1 VKKLQVKKL
10 GVTDIKCPVI
20 GFGGAPIGNLFRRI
34 SNIESFEIL
43 KESQLNS
50 INFYD
55 TSPFYGYGLSE
66 KRIGEFI
73 KTLDRD
79 KFIIST
85 KVGRYLIP
93 ESSSKINRGVF
104 KGGLNFKPV
113 IDYSYDG
120 VMKSFEQSMKRLNL
134 DKIDLCLIHDVDYF
148 THGSNFEYYFKESLK
163 GAYIALQKLKEEK
176 LIKAIGLG
184 LNDAD
189 IANRFLLCES
199 FDCVLLAGRYTL
211 LDKSAEKE
219 FFQTAQEKRV
229 GIILA
234 GIFNSGILA
243 KGIKKSTYFYKS
255 IPSVIKNKYI
265 RISNLCKKFNISV
278 KSAAIQF
285 PLRQESVNS
294 LLLGIDEKK
303 QIKENIALLN
313 VKIDED
319 FWLELKK
326 I

>member
-1 VKKLQVKKL
+1 MKKLQLKKL
-10 GVTDIKCPVI
+10 GVTDIKCPLI
-20 GFGGAPIGNLFRRI
+20 GFGGAPIGNLFRKI
-34 SNIESFEIL
+34 SNREALEIL
-43 KESQLNS
+43 KESQLNN

-66 KRIGEFI
+66 KRIGEFLN
-73 KTLDRD
+73 TLERD
-79 KFIIST
+79 KFIVST
-85 KVGRYLIP
+85 KVGRYLVP
-93 ESSSKINRGVF
+93 ESASKINRGIF

-148 THGSNFEYYFKESLK
+148 THGSNIEYYFKESLK
-163 GAYIALQKLKEEK
+163 GAYVALQKLKEEK

-189 IANRFLLCES
+189 IANRFLLSES
-199 FDCVLLAGRYTL
+199 FDFVLLAGRYTL
-211 LDKSAEKE
+211 LDKTAEEE
-219 FFQTAQEKRV
+219 FFQTAQNKNV

-243 KGIKKSTYFYKS
+243 KGIEKSTYFYKS
-255 IPSVIKNKYI
+255 IPGIIKNKYI
-265 RISNLCKKFNISV
+265 KISNLCKKYNISV

-285 PLRQESVNS
+285 PLRQNYVSS

-303 QIKENIALLN
+303 QIKENIDLLN
-313 VKIDED
+313 VKIDEE
-319 FWLELKK
+319 FWLELEK